1 MMDHVSTRIVSTRDG
16 VRLNVRVWESGHRPG
31 DAATAPFLLVHG
43 LASNARLWDGVA
55 DRLADLGHPVAA
67 VDQRGHGRSDK
78 PDTGYDFETVA
89 ADLVAVAEALG
100 FERPV
105 AVGQS
110 WGGNVVVELAHHHP
124 GATRGVACVDGG
136 FIELADRFPDWEA
149 CRAALTPPPLDG
161 TPLHVI
167 ERSIRAAHPDWS
179 DRAIAGALANFEVRP
194 DGTVAPWLTLDR
206 HLLILRELY
215 AHRPSRVFPV
225 LAVPVLLVPA
235 DTGAVAWA
243 DDKKQAVAHAEAAAR
258 RLRTRWVS
266 PACHD
271 VHAQFP
277 ETVAALLHEHVR
289 EGFFA

>member
-1 MMDHVSTRIVSTRDG
+1 MNARTVTTRDG
-16 VRLNVRVWESGHRPG
+16 VRLNVHVWNAADDHRGSVPP
-31 DAATAPFLLVHG
+31 TPFLLVHG

-55 DRLADLGHPVAA
+55 DRLAELGHSVAA
-67 VDQRGHGRSDK
+67 VDQRGHGRSEK

-89 ADLVAVAEALG
+89 TDLIAVSDALD

-110 WGGNVVVELAHHHP
+110 WGGNVVVELAHRHP
-124 GATRGVACVDGG
+124 RATRGVACVDGG

-161 TPLHVI
+161 TPLRVL
-167 ERSIRAAHPDWS
+167 ERSLRAAHPDWS
-179 DRAIAGALANFEVRP
+179 ERAIAGALANFEVRP
-194 DGTVAPWLTLDR
+194 DGTVAPWLTLER
-206 HLLILRELY
+206 HLRILRELY
-215 AHRPSRVFPV
+215 GHRPSALFPA
-225 LAVPVLLVPA
+225 LDVPVLLVPA
-235 DTGAVAWA
+235 DTGAVAWI
-243 DDKKQAVAHAEAAAR
+243 DDKKRAVARAEALAR
-258 RLRTRWVS
+258 RLRTRWMS

-277 ETVAALLHEHVR
+277 DAVALLLHEHVR

>member
-1 MMDHVSTRIVSTRDG
+1 VDTWTVTTRDG
-16 VRLNVRVWESGHRPG
+16 VRLNVHVWNGSQRRDRE
-31 DAATAPFLLVHG
+31 APFVLVHG

-55 DRLADLGHPVAA
+55 DALAGLGHPVAA

-78 PDTGYDFETVA
+78 PDTGYDFDTVA
-89 ADLVAVAEALG
+89 ADLVAVSEGLE

-110 WGGNVVVELAHHHP
+110 WGGNVVVELAHRHP
-124 GATRGVACVDGG
+124 RATRGVACVDGG
-136 FIELADRFPDWEA
+136 FIELADRFADWDA
-149 CRAALTPPPLDG
+149 CRAALTPPRLSG
-161 TPLHVI
+161 TPLRVI
-167 ERSIRAAHPDWS
+167 ERSIREAHPDWS
-179 DRAIAGALANFEVRP
+179 ETAIAGALANFEVRA

-215 AHRPSRVFPV
+215 GHRPSTVFPA
-225 LAVPVLLVPA
+225 LDVPVLLVPA
-235 DTGAVAWA
+235 DTGAVAWTG
-243 DDKKQAVAHAEAAAR
+243 DKKQAVARAEATAR
-258 RLRTRWVS
+258 RLRTRWMS

-277 ETVAALLHEHVR
+277 EAVAALLHEHVR